1 MPPRHHGRLELTW
14 TNKDQTLL
22 AHENQSYEWVDPSD
36 YRVSEIRLL
45 HDVSTVGTVAA
56 THRASDNLLI
66 RGDAL
71 HALNSLN
78 QIPEFAREYAGKVK
92 LVYIDPPFNTG
103 QTFAQ
108 YDDGLEHSV
117 WLTMMRDRLLQL
129 RDLLAAGGSVWVH
142 LDDAEIGHS
151 RVLMDEVFGGH
162 NFVSAVIWE
171 KADSPNN
178 SAQFFSIDQDTIL
191 VYAKDRRAWKRN
203 RLPRTAALDSIYTN
217 PDGDPRGRWYP
228 GDPFANKPYSLG
240 RYEVTGPTG
249 RPFQPPPGRFWR
261 ISEQKFWDFD
271 RDGRIWWG
279 PAGEARPSIKRFLDE
294 VDGAVPRTLWRH
306 ADVGSN
312 RTSKNEM
319 RALFPGEASFATPKP
334 EALIRRIV
342 QIATEPGDIVL
353 DCYGGSGTTAA
364 VAHKMGRRWVTSEWS
379 AQTVQ
384 TFTLP
389 RLERVVAGDDP
400 GGITTVDVP
409 VGDDLP
415 EGMLPGSPRA
425 AAKTIGMLAKAEL
438 LGGIEGLTAEA
449 RIALIRALRAIDK
462 TRTETVW
469 EGGGG
474 FRVLDVGPSMF
485 ESIDGRVYLAEWAT
499 DNALAEALAAQ
510 LSYDYIVD
518 APFCGTK
525 GRTRLAVV
533 DGLVNEGVI
542 RLLIEA
548 LPEGQRLMV
557 CGTAID
563 PDARAVLKLLRPGST
578 MKKIPGALLDD
589 YRMQRRDLLALTSVL
604 DWSQAAGEIQ
614 ADDATA
620 GAGTP

>member
-1 MPPRHHGRLELTW
+1 MPPRNPGRLELTW
-14 TNKDQTLL
+14 ANKDQALL

-36 YRVSEIRLL
+36 YRVSEVRLL
-45 HDVSTVGTVAA
+45 HEVSTVGAVAA
-56 THRASDNLLI
+56 AHPPSDNLLI

-71 HALNSLN
+71 HALSSLN
-78 QIPEFAREYAGKVK
+78 QIPEFAREYAGQVK
-92 LVYIDPPFNTG
+92 LAYIDPPFNTG
-103 QTFAQ
+103 QAFAQ
-108 YDDGLEHSV
+108 YDDGLEQSV

-129 RDLLAAGGSVWVH
+129 RDLLTAGGSVWVH
-142 LDDAEIGHS
+142 LDDAEIGHC

-203 RLPRTAALDSIYTN
+203 RLPRTAALDSIYAN

-249 RPFQPPPGRFWR
+249 RSFQPPPGRFWR

-279 PAGEARPSIKRFLDE
+279 PAGQARPSIKRFLDE

-400 GGITTVDVP
+400 GGITTVGVP
-409 VGDDLP
+409 AGDDLP
-415 EGMLPGSPRA
+415 EGMLPGSSRA
-425 AAKTIGMLAKAEL
+425 AAKTIDLLAKAEM

-449 RIALIRALRAIDK
+449 RIALVSALRAIDK

-469 EGGGG
+469 AGGGG

-485 ESIDGRVYLAEWAT
+485 ESIDGRVHLAQWAT
-499 DNALAEALAAQ
+499 DNALAKALAAQ
-510 LSYDYIVD
+510 LSYDYTVD

-525 GRTRLAVV
+525 GRSRLAVV

-542 RLLIEA
+542 RLLIGA

-563 PDARAVLKLLRPGST
+563 PDARAVLKLLQPGST
-578 MKKIPGALLDD
+578 MRKIPGALLDD
-589 YRMQRRDLLALTSVL
+589 YRARRRDLLALASAL
-604 DWSQAAGEIQ
+604 DRSPAVGEIQ
-614 ADDATA
+614 V
-620 GAGTP
+620 PHP

>member
-14 TNKDQTLL
+14 TNKDQALL

-45 HDVSTVGTVAA
+45 HDVSTVGTVAV

-71 HALNSLN
+71 HALSSLN

-103 QTFAQ
+103 QAFAQ

-142 LDDAEIGHS
+142 LDDAEIGHC

-203 RLPRTAALDSIYTN
+203 RLPRTAALDSIYAN

-261 ISEQKFWDFD
+261 ISEQKFRDFD

-342 QIATEPGDIVL
+342 QIATEPGDLVL

-409 VGDDLP
+409 SGDDLP

-425 AAKTIGMLAKAEL
+425 AAKTIDALARADL
-438 LGGIEGLTAEA
+438 LGSIDGLTAEA
-449 RIALIRALRAIDK
+449 RIALSKALRAIDK

-469 EGGGG
+469 AGGGG

-485 ESIDGRVYLAEWAT
+485 ESAGGRVHLAEWAT

-518 APFCGTK
+518 APFCGTNGK
-525 GRTRLAVV
+525 TRLAVI
-533 DGLVNEGVI
+533 DGLVNEGAI

-563 PDARAVLKLLRPGST
+563 PDARAVLKRLRPGST
-578 MKKIPGALLDD
+578 MKKIPGALLED
-589 YRMQRRDLLALTSVL
+589 YSARRRDLLALASVL
-604 DWSQAAGEIQ
+604 DWSQPAGEIQ
-614 ADDATA
+614 ADGTTA
-620 GAGTP
+620 RAGTP

>member
-1 MPPRHHGRLELTW
+1 MPPRHYGRLELTW

-22 AHENQSYEWVDPSD
+22 AHDDQSYEWVDPSD
-36 YRVSEIRLL
+36 YRVPEIRLL

-71 HALNSLN
+71 HALSSLN
-78 QIPEFAREYAGKVK
+78 QIPEFAREYAGQVK
-92 LVYIDPPFNTG
+92 LAYIDPPFNTG

-117 WLTMMRDRLLQL
+117 WLTMMRDRLLQV

-142 LDDAEIGHS
+142 LDDAEVGHC

-191 VYAKDRRAWKRN
+191 VYARDRRGWKRN
-203 RLPRTAALDSIYTN
+203 RLPRTAALDSIYAN

-249 RPFQPPPGRFWR
+249 RHFQPPPGRFWR

-279 PAGEARPSIKRFLDE
+279 PAGGARPSIKRFLDE

-364 VAHKMGRRWVTSEWS
+364 VAHKMGRRWVMSEWS

-400 GGITTVDVP
+400 GGITTVGVP

-415 EGMLPGSPRA
+415 EGMLPGSSRTA
-425 AAKTIGMLAKAEL
+425 ARTIEMLAKAEM
-438 LGGIEGLTAEA
+438 LGGIEGLTAET
-449 RIALIRALRAIDK
+449 RIALVSALRAIDK

-469 EGGGG
+469 AGGGG

-485 ESIDGRVYLAEWAT
+485 ESIGGRVYLAEWAT
-499 DNALAEALAAQ
+499 DNALAKALAAQ
-510 LSYDYIVD
+510 LSYDYTVD

-525 GRTRLAVV
+525 GRSRLAVV
-533 DGLVNEGVI
+533 DGLVDEGAI

-548 LPEGQRLMV
+548 LPARQRLVV
-557 CGTAID
+557 CGTAIN
-563 PDARAVLKLLRPGST
+563 PDARAVLKLLLPGST

-589 YRMQRRDLLALTSVL
+589 YRVQRRDLLALASVL
-604 DWSQAAGEIQ
+604 DRSQAAGEIQ
-614 ADDATA
+614 V
-620 GAGTP
+620 PHP

>member
-1 MPPRHHGRLELTW
+1 MPPRNLGRPELTW
-14 TNKDQTLL
+14 ANKDQALL
-22 AHENQSYEWVDPSD
+22 AHENQCYEWVDPSD
-36 YRVSEIRLL
+36 YRVSEVRLL
-45 HDVSTVGTVAA
+45 DDVSTVGTVAA
-56 THRASDNLLI
+56 MHPASDNLLI

-92 LVYIDPPFNTG
+92 LAYIDPPFNTG

-142 LDDAEIGHS
+142 LDDAEIGHC

-191 VYAKDRRAWKRN
+191 IYAKDRRAWKRN

-409 VGDDLP
+409 IGDDLP

-425 AAKTIGMLAKAEL
+425 AAKTIDTLAKAEL
-438 LGGIEGLTAEA
+438 LGSIEGLTAETT
-449 RIALIRALRAIDK
+449 IVLIRALRTIDK

-510 LSYDYIVD
+510 LGYDYIVD

-525 GRTRLAVV
+525 GKTRLAVV

-548 LPEGQRLMV
+548 LPEGQRLMA

-563 PDARAVLKLLRPGST
+563 PDARTVLKLLRPGST
-578 MKKIPGALLDD
+578 MKKIPA
-589 YRMQRRDLLALTSVL
+589 
-604 DWSQAAGEIQ
+604 
-614 ADDATA
+614 
-620 GAGTP
+620 PC

>member
-1 MPPRHHGRLELTW
+1 MPARHHGRLELTW
-14 TNKDQTLL
+14 TNKDQALL
-22 AHENQSYEWVDPSD
+22 AHENQCYEWVDPSD
-36 YRVSEIRLL
+36 YRVSEVRLL

-56 THRASDNLLI
+56 MHRASDNLLI

-78 QIPEFAREYAGKVK
+78 QIPEFAREYVGKVK

-142 LDDAEIGHS
+142 LDDAEIGHC

-261 ISEQKFWDFD
+261 ISEQKFWDLNRD
-271 RDGRIWWG
+271 RRIWWG
-279 PAGEARPSIKRFLDE
+279 PTGEARPSIKRFLDE

-342 QIATEPGDIVL
+342 QIATEPGDVVL

-409 VGDDLP
+409 TGDDLP

-425 AAKTIGMLAKAEL
+425 AAKTIDMLAKAEL
-438 LGGIEGLTAEA
+438 LGSIEGLTAET
-449 RIALIRALRAIDK
+449 RIALIRALRAMGVGCLDF
-462 TRTETVW
+462 
-469 EGGGG
+469 G
-474 FRVLDVGPSMF
+474 FG
-485 ESIDGRVYLAEWAT
+485 
-499 DNALAEALAAQ
+499 
-510 LSYDYIVD
+510 
-518 APFCGTK
+518 
-525 GRTRLAVV
+525 
-533 DGLVNEGVI
+533 
-542 RLLIEA
+542 
-548 LPEGQRLMV
+548 
-557 CGTAID
+557 
-563 PDARAVLKLLRPGST
+563 GST
-578 MKKIPGALLDD
+578 ADEVLSG
-589 YRMQRRDLLALTSVL
+589 MQKFKAEVL
-604 DWSQAAGEIQ
+604 
-614 ADDATA
+614 
-620 GAGTP
+620 PLV

>member
-1 MPPRHHGRLELTW
+1 MPPRHYGRLELTW

-22 AHENQSYEWVDPSD
+22 AHEDQSYEWVDPSD

-71 HALNSLN
+71 HALNSLS
-78 QIPEFAREYAGKVK
+78 QIPEFAREYAGQVK
-92 LVYIDPPFNTG
+92 LAYIDPPFNTG

-117 WLTMMRDRLLQL
+117 WLTMMRDRLLQV

-142 LDDAEIGHS
+142 LDDAEVGHC

-203 RLPRTAALDSIYTN
+203 RLPRTAALDSIYAN

-279 PAGEARPSIKRFLDE
+279 PAGGARPSIKRFLDE
-294 VDGAVPRTLWRH
+294 VHGAVPRTLWRH

-400 GGITTVDVP
+400 GGITTVGVP

-415 EGMLPGSPRA
+415 EGMPPGSSRA
-425 AAKTIGMLAKAEL
+425 AAKTIDVLAKAEM
-438 LGGIEGLTAEA
+438 LGGIEGLTAET
-449 RIALIRALRAIDK
+449 RIALVSALRAIDK

-469 EGGGG
+469 AGGGG
-474 FRVLDVGPSMF
+474 FRVLDVGPSVF

-499 DNALAEALAAQ
+499 DNALAKALAAQ
-510 LSYDYIVD
+510 LSYDYTVD

-525 GRTRLAVV
+525 GRSRLAVV
-533 DGLVNEGVI
+533 DGLVNEDVI

-557 CGTAID
+557 CGTAIN
-563 PDARAVLKLLRPGST
+563 PDARAVLRLLRPGST
-578 MKKIPGALLDD
+578 MQKIPGALLDD
-589 YRMQRRDLLALTSVL
+589 YRVRRRGLLALASVL
-604 DWSQAAGEIQ
+604 DRLQAAGEIQ
-614 ADDATA
+614 V
-620 GAGTP
+620 PHP

>member
-1 MPPRHHGRLELTW
+1 MPPRNLGRPELTW
-14 TNKDQTLL
+14 ANKDQALL
-22 AHENQSYEWVDPSD
+22 AHENQCYEWVDPSD
-36 YRVSEIRLL
+36 YRVSEVRLL

-56 THRASDNLLI
+56 MHRASDNLLI

-78 QIPEFAREYAGKVK
+78 QIPEFAREYAGQVK
-92 LVYIDPPFNTG
+92 LAYIDPPFNTG

-129 RDLLAAGGSVWVH
+129 RDLLAAAGSVWVH
-142 LDDAEIGHS
+142 LDDAEIGHC

-178 SAQFFSIDQDTIL
+178 SAQFFSVDQDTIL

-203 RLPRTAALDSIYTN
+203 RLPRTAALDSIYAN

-409 VGDDLP
+409 IGDDLP

-425 AAKTIGMLAKAEL
+425 AAKTIDTLAKAEL
-438 LGGIEGLTAEA
+438 LGSIEGLTAETT
-449 RIALIRALRAIDK
+449 IALIRALRAIDK

-510 LSYDYIVD
+510 LGYDYIVD

-525 GRTRLAVV
+525 GKTRLAVV

-548 LPEGQRLMV
+548 LPEGQRLMA

-563 PDARAVLKLLRPGST
+563 PDARTVLKLLRPGST
-578 MKKIPGALLDD
+578 MKKIPA
-589 YRMQRRDLLALTSVL
+589 
-604 DWSQAAGEIQ
+604 
-614 ADDATA
+614 
-620 GAGTP
+620 PC

>member
-1 MPPRHHGRLELTW
+1 MPPRNLGRLELTW
-14 TNKDQTLL
+14 ANKDQALL

-36 YRVSEIRLL
+36 YRVPEVRLL
-45 HDVSTVGTVAA
+45 HDVSTAGTVAA
-56 THRASDNLLI
+56 AHPASDNLLI

-71 HALNSLN
+71 HALSSLN
-78 QIPEFAREYAGKVK
+78 QIPEFAREYAGQVK
-92 LVYIDPPFNTG
+92 LAYIDPPFNTG

-129 RDLLAAGGSVWVH
+129 RDLLASGGSVWVH
-142 LDDAEIGHS
+142 LDDAEIGHC

-178 SAQFFSIDQDTIL
+178 SAQFFSVDQDTVL

-203 RLPRTAALDSIYTN
+203 RLPRTAALDSIYGN

-249 RPFQPPPGRFWR
+249 RTFQPPPGRFWR
-261 ISEQKFWDFD
+261 ISEQKFWGLD

-294 VDGAVPRTLWRH
+294 VDGTVPRTLWRH

-353 DCYGGSGTTAA
+353 DCYAGSGTTAA
-364 VAHKMGRRWVTSEWS
+364 VAHKMGRRWVTCEWS
-379 AQTVQ
+379 AQTVR

-409 VGDDLP
+409 AGDDLP
-415 EGMLPGSPRA
+415 EGLLPGSPRA
-425 AAKTIGMLAKAEL
+425 AARTIDMLAKAEL
-438 LGGIEGLTAEA
+438 LGSIEGLTAGA
-449 RIALIRALRAIDK
+449 LIALTRALRAIDK
-462 TRTETVW
+462 TRTETAW
-469 EGGGG
+469 AGGGG
-474 FRVLDVGPSMF
+474 FRVLEVGPSMF
-485 ESIDGRVYLAEWAT
+485 EPAGGRLYLAGRTT
-499 DNALAEALAAQ
+499 DNALAEAVAAQ
-510 LSYDYIVD
+510 LGYDYIVD

-525 GRTRLAVV
+525 GETRLAVV
-533 DGLVNEGVI
+533 DGLVSEGVI

-548 LPEGQRLMV
+548 LPDGQRLMV
-557 CGTAID
+557 RGTAIG
-563 PDARAVLKLLRPGST
+563 PDAMTVLELLRPGSA
-578 MKKIPGALLDD
+578 MQKIPGALLDG
-589 YRMQRRDLLALTSVL
+589 YRVRRRDLLALASVL
-604 DWSQAAGEIQ
+604 DWSPAGEIR
-614 ADDATA
+614 ADGATA

>member
-36 YRVSEIRLL
+36 YRVSETRLL

-78 QIPEFAREYAGKVK
+78 QIPEFAREYAGQVK
-92 LVYIDPPFNTG
+92 LAYIDPPFNTG

-129 RDLLAAGGSVWVH
+129 RDLLAPGGSVWVH
-142 LDDAEIGHS
+142 LDDAEIGHC

-178 SAQFFSIDQDTIL
+178 SAQFFSIDQDTIM

-240 RYEVTGPTG
+240 RYEVTGPTS
-249 RPFQPPPGRFWR
+249 RSFQPPPGRFWR

-279 PAGEARPSIKRFLDE
+279 PTGEARPSIKRFLDE

-342 QIATEPGDIVL
+342 QIATDPGDIVL

-364 VAHKMGRRWVTSEWS
+364 VAHKMGRRWVMSEWS

-409 VGDDLP
+409 IGDDLP

-425 AAKTIGMLAKAEL
+425 AAKTIDMLAKAEL
-438 LGGIEGLTAEA
+438 LGSIEGLTAET
-449 RIALIRALRAIDK
+449 RIALIRALRAIGK

-469 EGGGG
+469 AGGGG

-510 LSYDYIVD
+510 LCYDYVVD

-533 DGLVNEGVI
+533 DGLINEGVI
-542 RLLIEA
+542 RLLIKA

-557 CGTAID
+557 CGTAIG

-578 MKKIPGALLDD
+578 MQKIPGALLDD
-589 YRMQRRDLLALTSVL
+589 YRARRRDLLALASVP
-604 DWSQAAGEIQ
+604 DWSQAVEEIQ
-614 ADDATA
+614 ADGAAA
-620 GAGTP
+620 GARTP